1 MKYGASPHP
10 ILSTPTHLLTKDLEH
25 PMLVYE
31 HQSDGVQ
38 RLVERPEPTP
48 EPGGLT
54 VRIVT
59 SGICGTDLKIA
70 RGEHRMFPPSTT
82 RVPGHEAVGIVQENA
97 SGRPEFAVGTPVA
110 IAPNISCGACRACA
124 AGRANLCA
132 HYEAVGLTFDG
143 GFAEVLAIPAAGV
156 SNGNVI
162 LIPDNL
168 DFLTASLMEPVAA
181 VVRGLRPL
189 NLTATDTVLICGAGP
204 IGLIALLVAQHAGV
218 HEVLVSQTSSARRE
232 LAREF
237 GADATFNPRE
247 RDLAEQVREH
257 TGGWGADAVVAA
269 APVAQVFSDALR
281 CAAKGGRINFFAG
294 LPSGAGTVPL
304 DANLIHYNELL
315 VTGTTANTNEDC
327 QEALE
332 LVASVPELFAPL
344 ITHRVPLRQADKAFA
359 LAASGGA
366 LKVVLEP

>member
-1 MKYGASPHP
+1 
-10 ILSTPTHLLTKDLEH
+10 
-25 PMLVYE
+25 MLVYE

-38 RLVERPEPTP
+38 RLVEHPEPAP
-48 EPGGLT
+48 EPGGIT
-54 VRIVT
+54 VRIVA

-70 RGEHRMFPPSTT
+70 RGEHRMFPPGTT
-82 RVPGHEAVGIVQENA
+82 RVPGHEAVGVVQENA
-97 SGRPEFAVGTPVA
+97 SGRPEFAPGTPVA
-110 IAPNISCGACRACA
+110 IAPNISCGQCRACA

-132 HYEAVGLTFDG
+132 NYEAVGLTFDG
-143 GFAEVLAIPAAGV
+143 GFAEVLAIPASGV
-156 SNGNVI
+156 ANGNVMV
-162 LIPDNL
+162 IPTGL
-168 DFLTASLMEPVAA
+168 DLLTASLMEPVAA

-189 NLTATDTVLICGAGP
+189 GLTATDSVLICGAGP
-204 IGLIALLVAQHAGV
+204 IGLIALLVAKHAGV
-218 HEVLVSQTSSARRE
+218 REVLVSQTSPARRQ
-232 LAREF
+232 LASDF
-237 GADATFNPRE
+237 GADATFNPRD

-257 TGGWGADAVVAA
+257 TDGWGADVVVAA
-269 APVAQVFSDALR
+269 APIPQVFSDALR

-294 LPSGAGTVPL
+294 LPSGRGTVPL

-327 QEALE
+327 REALE

-344 ITHRVPLRQADKAFA
+344 ITHRVPLRQADEAFA